1 MGDKADPATLLSRF
15 GLTDFR
21 AGQRE
26 VVDAVANGQDV
37 MCVMPTGGGK
47 SLCYQLPSLAR
58 EGTTIVVSPLIALM
72 KDQVDT
78 LQKLGIDARL
88 INSTLTAHEQADV
101 MRELSA
107 GSLDLVYVAPERLR
121 NGRFL
126 EAVAAAK
133 VTLLAVDE
141 AHCVSEWGHDFRPD
155 YARLGQFRKRYL
167 NNVQTIALTATATP
181 MVRQDISGLLNLQ
194 EPEVFVTGFSRDN
207 LRFSVGTAKSDRE
220 KDEQLLEYL
229 REQTG
234 SGIIYA
240 ATRKRCE
247 ELADWLPEKI
257 RRPIGVYHAGL
268 DVDQRR
274 RVQDDFMAG
283 KLSAIVA
290 TNAFGMGIDKAD
302 IRFVIHYNMPGT
314 LEAYYQEAGRA
325 GRDSQTSDCR
335 LLFSYS
341 DRYLQEFFI
350 ENRYPARETVRK
362 VYEFLVN
369 REEDPIELTLDQ
381 VRAAID
387 IKEGSEAIGTSETL
401 LAKAGVLR
409 RLDSNA
415 NHAMVRIDSNAATM
429 LDFLPKEAKLRR
441 RVMQAVEKVV
451 GKRRGED
458 VFVKPKRLAEL
469 AKIDRNQL
477 SRTLRELKRLRSFD
491 FVPPFRGRAVHF
503 LQRDLT
509 FDELEID
516 FEELEKRKAA
526 EFEKLESV
534 IGFARSQMCRQL
546 VILRYFGET
555 TSQRCGSCDR
565 CRPQDA
571 ALKSGTQIAVAGAPD
586 NVNQSDLV
594 RGVRVVL
601 SGVTR
606 MHGRF
611 GKQLVAQMLCG
622 SKSKKLQQWKLHR
635 LSTYGLLSAMKQT
648 AVADVIDCLAQAG
661 LVEQKEVD
669 QRRPTVQ
676 MTESG
681 RRVMLEHEP
690 VPDSLTMP
698 TPLAQQL
705 ARATKSIESRDV
717 QTHSAGQSNE
727 ADETENRSETETELL
742 ERLKRWRR
750 KISAALGIPAYRV
763 LTNATIERIAESSP
777 KSTSQLESISG
788 VGPATIEQYGDD
800 LIELIGQTLDSLDQ
814 NPTTKVTAP
823 AGKELEPEPQPELE
837 QQAKPDPANRERTD
851 PTNREHTDPTNSDH
865 SDSANSDRSG
875 PTIDDLGNPEPEPG
889 DRKNQP
895 DAGSEAYWTWRLFK
909 DGYSTREIESIRGRD
924 LTSLDDDL
932 ITAATAGLAVE
943 PRWFSSAEARKRVE
957 KVTSRPSSDG

>member
-1 MGDKADPATLLSRF
+1 
-15 GLTDFR
+15 
-21 AGQRE
+21 
-26 VVDAVANGQDV
+26 
-37 MCVMPTGGGK
+37 
-47 SLCYQLPSLAR
+47 
-58 EGTTIVVSPLIALM
+58 
-72 KDQVDT
+72 
-78 LQKLGIDARL
+78 
-88 INSTLTAHEQADV
+88 
-101 MRELSA
+101 
-107 GSLDLVYVAPERLR
+107 
-121 NGRFL
+121 
-126 EAVAAAK
+126 
-133 VTLLAVDE
+133 
-141 AHCVSEWGHDFRPD
+141 
-155 YARLGQFRKRYL
+155 
-167 NNVQTIALTATATP
+167 
-181 MVRQDISGLLNLQ
+181 
-194 EPEVFVTGFSRDN
+194 
-207 LRFSVGTAKSDRE
+207 
-220 KDEQLLEYL
+220 
-229 REQTG
+229 
-234 SGIIYA
+234 
-240 ATRKRCE
+240 
-247 ELADWLPEKI
+247 
-257 RRPIGVYHAGL
+257 
-268 DVDQRR
+268 
-274 RVQDDFMAG
+274 
-283 KLSAIVA
+283 
-290 TNAFGMGIDKAD
+290 
-302 IRFVIHYNMPGT
+302 
-314 LEAYYQEAGRA
+314 
-325 GRDSQTSDCR
+325 
-335 LLFSYS
+335 
-341 DRYLQEFFI
+341 
-350 ENRYPARETVRK
+350 
-362 VYEFLVN
+362 
-369 REEDPIELTLDQ
+369 
-381 VRAAID
+381 
-387 IKEGSEAIGTSETL
+387 
-401 LAKAGVLR
+401 
-409 RLDSNA
+409 
-415 NHAMVRIDSNAATM
+415 
-429 LDFLPKEAKLRR
+429 
-441 RVMQAVEKVV
+441 
-451 GKRRGED
+451 
-458 VFVKPKRLAEL
+458 
-469 AKIDRNQL
+469 
-477 SRTLRELKRLRSFD
+477 LKRLRSFD

-814 NPTTKVTAP
+814 NPTTKVTAQ

-851 PTNREHTDPTNSDH
+851 PTNRERTDPTNRERSDPTNSDH

-875 PTIDDLGNPEPEPG
+875 PTIDDRGNPKHEPG